1 MEAII
6 QQKKGNTSKTTNL
19 NGYDQGLEMK
29 IRKAFERLKDS
40 PDREEKRGA
49 HKQMAELMAL
59 RTPDFVRELEY
70 RKFGFYL

>member
-1 MEAII
+1 MINE
-6 QQKKGNTSKTTNL
+6 KTDDVKEPHNFR
-19 NGYDQGLEMK
+19 GYNQRLETQIK
-29 IRKAFERLKDS
+29 NAFERLKDAL
-40 PDREEKRGA
+40 DREEKRGA